1 MRATVQIV
9 LAVLSCS
16 TNALGYVLKEDLTGN
31 GYKDFFNKFEY
42 WTAAD
47 PTKGFVDYVD
57 QESAWQH
64 GLIGNGGNI
73 YIGVDHTSIAPQHGR
88 KSLRM
93 TSKSEFQPGTLI
105 VADISHMVSLSSDGN
120 EVVLHSALTSN
131 KPETCGT
138 WPALWTTSQTSR
150 WPQEGE
156 IDIIEQANGAHYNQ
170 MSIHLS
176 EKQGRCHIDK
186 DPWMRASQ
194 DRWGD
199 CSEEGQKGCNA
210 NDPRG
215 NSFGGGFNQN
225 GGGVYAMEWT
235 WSHIRIWFFPR
246 HSIPSGASGPIGDNP
261 DPTVWGQPTTSFEG
275 AECELNNHFKNQHIV
290 IDTTLCGI
298 WAGGTWASSG
308 CAVSTGFKTCEDY
321 VKNKPEDF
329 RSAFWTFKSLRAFA

>member
-1 MRATVQIV
+1 MRATVPAI
-9 LAVLSCS
+9 LAILSCATLATS
-16 TNALGYVLKEDLTGN
+16 HALKEDFTGN
-31 GYKDFFNKFEY
+31 DYKDFFNKFSY
-42 WTAAD
+42 WTDAD
-47 PTKGFVDYVD
+47 PTKGFVNYVD
-57 QESAWQH
+57 QDSAWQN
-64 GLIGNGGNI
+64 GLIGNGRNI
-73 YIGVDHTSIAPQHGR
+73 YIGVDHTSVAPQHGR
-88 KSLRM
+88 KSVRM
-93 TSKSEFQPGTLI
+93 TSKSAFNPGTLI
-105 VADISHMVSLSSDGN
+105 VADISHM
-120 EVVLHSALTSN
+120 
-131 KPETCGT
+131 PETCGT
-138 WPALWTTSQTSR
+138 WPAFWTTSRTPH

-176 EKQGRCHIDK
+176 EKQGQCNVDK
-186 DPWMRASQ
+186 DPWMRASK

-246 HSIPSGASGPIGDNP
+246 HSIPSGASGPMGDKP
-261 DPTVWGQPTTSFEG
+261 DPAVWGQPTPSFEG
-275 AECELNNHFKNQHIV
+275 ADCELNSHFKNQHIV

-298 WAGGTWASSG
+298 WAGGTSATSG
-308 CAVSTGFKTCEDY
+308 CAASTGFKTCEDY

-329 RSAFWTFKSLRAFA
+329 RSAFWTFKYLRVFV

>member
-1 MRATVQIV
+1 MRATVQSILTV
-9 LAVLSCS
+9 LGCATQS
-16 TNALGYVLKEDLTGN
+16 LGYVLKEDFTGN
-31 GYKDFFNKFEY
+31 GYRNFFDKFEY

-47 PTKGFVDYVD
+47 PTKGFIDYVNQD
-57 QESAWQH
+57 PAWQN

-93 TSKSEFQPGTLI
+93 TSKSAFDSGTLI
-105 VADISHMVSLSSDGN
+105 VADISHMVNLLAAMDRLN
-120 EVVLHSALTSN
+120 ETSALTLEQ
-131 KPETCGT
+131 PDTCGT
-138 WPALWTTSQTSR
+138 WPALWTTSQTSH

-176 EKQGRCHIDK
+176 EKQGRCHVDH
-186 DPWMRASQ
+186 DSWMRASR

-199 CSEEGQKGCNA
+199 CSEESQRGCNA
-210 NDPRG
+210 NDPRA
-215 NSFGGGFNQN
+215 NSFGGGFNRN

-235 WSHIRIWFFPR
+235 WPHIRIWFFPR
-246 HSIPSGASGPIGDNP
+246 HSIPGGSSGPLGDQP
-261 DPTVWGQPTTSFEG
+261 DPAVWGQPTTSFEG
-275 AECELNNHFKNQHIV
+275 ADCELNKHFKNQHIV

-298 WAGGTWASSG
+298 WAGGTWVSSG
-308 CAVSTGFKTCEDY
+308 CAAGTGFETCEGY

-329 RSAFWTFKSLRAFA
+329 RSAFWTFKSLKVFA